1 VRKNKSRKRST
12 NNSDKSIANKSH
24 INKATVEQRA
34 NKSETGTVGIEFVK
48 QVVDILK
55 PFELSESQR
64 LKTFQLMM
72 LDDSVSDAFTT
83 NAVFVE
89 EAFSNY
95 SVEFDNTSE
104 TSRQA
109 AEFLK
114 WNLNHLQNQSVR
126 SIARS
131 AIEFKRDGVAPFEKI
146 FERSYGEWA
155 TTPSGLPA
163 WKIKKLNYIS
173 PLTLYER
180 EPFVLTQG
188 GNKITEMRQST
199 NAFKNSGNM
208 LTTKVGNP
216 QGYISIPISKVL
228 LTTYSATDAQ
238 PFGRSPFESCYTAWR
253 EKVLLQDLTSV
264 GVSKDLAGT
273 PILLL
278 PASILNDAAA
288 DPSSDAGRMV
298 AELKESMANLH
309 AGDQASMIMPSDTF
323 NEAGSGAKEFE
334 IKFLGV
340 DGGGKN
346 FDLEKLVEQ
355 RRKFIYSTFG
365 ASNLIS
371 NDSSGGYNQLEGQTN
386 LHYHFIERDI
396 SVIEESWNMNL
407 IPQLF
412 RLNEWEL
419 TFAEMPKVKAGA
431 MSPASIDEL
440 GKWAQ
445 RLGATGLFP
454 KTVGSI
460 NELLEKSGFTY
471 RIPENTSKEE
481 LTELLGEMTTKS
493 GQALE
498 SGMPNGTGDSLGNN
512 SSTNSNN
519 AS

>member
-1 VRKNKSRKRST
+1 MAKNNRNKHRSSKNT
-12 NNSDKSIANKSH
+12 SYV
-24 INKATVEQRA
+24 NKATREQRA
-34 NKSETGTVGIEFVK
+34 NKSEQGTVGIEFVK
-48 QVVDILK
+48 QVVNILK

-64 LKTFQLMM
+64 LRTFQLMM
-72 LDDSVSDAFTT
+72 LDDSVYDAFTT

-89 EAFSNY
+89 EAFANY
-95 SVEFDNTSE
+95 SIESNSE
-104 TSRQA
+104 SEESKAA
-109 AEFLK
+109 AEFLQ
-114 WNLNHLQNQSVR
+114 WNLNHLENQSVR

-131 AIEFKRDGVAPFEKI
+131 AIEFKRDGLAPFEKI
-146 FERSYGEWA
+146 FERGFGEYE
-155 TTPSGLPA
+155 TLPSGSPA

-180 EPFVLTQG
+180 EPFVITKG
-188 GNKITEMRQST
+188 GNKVTEMRQST
-199 NAFKNSGNM
+199 TAFKNSGNK
-208 LTTKVGNP
+208 LSP
-216 QGYISIPISKVL
+216 QVTNSKGYVSIPMSKVL

-238 PFGRSPFESCYTAWR
+238 PFGSSPFEACYTAWR

-278 PASILNDAAA
+278 PSNILNDAAA
-288 DPSSDAGRMV
+288 DPSSEAGQMV
-298 AELKESMANLH
+298 AQLKESMANLH

-334 IKFLGV
+334 IKFLGIE
-340 DGGGKN
+340 GNGKA

-355 RRKFIYSTFG
+355 RRKFIYSVFG

-396 SVIEESWNMNL
+396 GVIEEAWNMNL

-412 RLNEWEL
+412 RLNEWNL
-419 TFAEMPKVKAGA
+419 PFKDLPKIKAGA

-454 KTVGSI
+454 KTVDSV

-481 LTELLGEMTTKS
+481 LHELLGEMTTRS
-493 GQALE
+493 GDGMT
-498 SGMPNGTGDSLGNN
+498 SGLPSGVGSSSGNN
-512 SSTNSNN
+512 SATNSDN